1 MKLGFAE
8 QEVLRKALV
17 EFTPTVSS
25 ASGGAKQNGGGNS
38 TIQFSLLTVA

>member
-17 EFTPTVSS
+17 EFT
-25 ASGGAKQNGGGNS
+25 
-38 TIQFSLLTVA
+38 LLNNFAESEIPP